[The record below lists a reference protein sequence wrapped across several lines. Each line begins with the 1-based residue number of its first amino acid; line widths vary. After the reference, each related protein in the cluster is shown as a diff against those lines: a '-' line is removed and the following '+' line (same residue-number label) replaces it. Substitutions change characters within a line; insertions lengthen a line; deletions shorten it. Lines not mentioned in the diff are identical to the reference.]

1 MLDTM
6 KKEIS
11 ENIKKANESGKI
23 STQEVETIV
32 EHAVAKTEQSAKT
45 EKEAIDIQTMA
56 KEALITAIQE
66 LKSAER
72 ATKAYIEAAVKGTVR
87 GINKSSKEAI
97 NDIDMELL
105 KTKYRLGEQKDR
117 LSSQLKD
124 ALNGAKEAASAFSA
138 ETKAKIEEAVT
149 DAKLKSVEILG
160 LMKKTIKQSVTTVID
175 EGKDVEEKVAHIT
188 RAATENALSEGRLSA
203 QKVKDISESAIL
215 AAVEAA
221 QEAGKEVK
229 ETTRGAVE
237 GTKQGLTTSIEKAKE
252 KLAEAKDKAEDL
264 AEEDIKQTIKDFKAI
279 DHDFIEALSNT
290 AGKVGTVAREVLNE
304 SINGMRVSTSRIRKS
319 AEEAAN
325 TAIEYLK
332 RKGPQ
337 AVHSAKDKALKA
349 AEITKDEVKDVS
361 EKMVKIAKGAFSGM
375 VEGAKK
381 AMKNNE
387 EQ

>member
-11 ENIKKANESGKI
+11 KDIKEANESGKI
-23 STQEVETIV
+23 GTQEVEIIV

-45 EKEAIDIQTMA
+45 GKEVIDIQTMA

-66 LKSAER
+66 LKSAES
-72 ATKAYIEAAVKGTVR
+72 ATKAYIEAAVNGTVR
-87 GINKSSKEAI
+87 GISKSSKEAI
-97 NDIDMELL
+97 GDIDMELL
-105 KTKYRLGEQKDR
+105 KTKYRLEEQKDR

-160 LMKKTIKQSVTTVID
+160 LMKETIKQSVATVID
-175 EGKDVEEKVAHIT
+175 EGKNVEEKVARIT

-203 QKVKDISESAIL
+203 QKVKDVSEAAIL

-221 QEAGKEVK
+221 QETGKEVK
-229 ETTRGAVE
+229 ETTRGALE
-237 GTKQGLTTSIEKAKE
+237 GTKKGLTTTIGKAKE

-264 AEEDIKQTIKDFKAI
+264 VEEDIKQTIEDFKAI
-279 DHDFIEALSNT
+279 DHDFIEALNNT
-290 AGKVGTVAREVLNE
+290 ASKVGTVAREVLNE
-304 SINGMRVSTSRIRKS
+304 SINEMRGSSSRIRKS

-332 RKGPQ
+332 RKGP
-337 AVHSAKDKALKA
+337 SAKDKALKA
-349 AEITKDEVKDVS
+349 AEIAKDEVKDVS

-381 AMKNNE
+381 AMKDDE

>member
-11 ENIKKANESGKI
+11 KDIKEANESGKI
-23 STQEVETIV
+23 GTQEVEIIV
-32 EHAVAKTEQSAKT
+32 EHAVAKTEQSAKAG
-45 EKEAIDIQTMA
+45 KEAIDIQTMA

-66 LKSAER
+66 LKSAGR
-72 ATKAYIEAAVKGTVR
+72 ATKTNIKAVVNGTMK
-87 GINKSSKEAI
+87 GINKSTKEAL

-105 KTKYRLGEQKDR
+105 KTKYRLEEQKDR

-160 LMKKTIKQSVTTVID
+160 LMKETIKHSVKTVID

-203 QKVKDISESAIL
+203 QKVKDVSEAAIL
-215 AAVEAA
+215 AAIEAA
-221 QEAGKEVK
+221 QETGKEVK

-237 GTKQGLTTSIEKAKE
+237 GTKQGLTTTIEKAKE

-264 AEEDIKQTIKDFKAI
+264 VEEDIKQTIKDFKAI
-279 DHDFIEALSNT
+279 DHDFIEALNNT
-290 AGKVGTVAREVLNE
+290 TSKVGTVAREVLNE
-304 SINGMRVSTSRIRKS
+304 SINKMRGSSSRIRKS

-332 RKGPQ
+332 RKGP
-337 AVHSAKDKALKA
+337 SAKDKALKA
-349 AEITKDEVKDVS
+349 AEIAKDEVKDVS

-375 VEGAKK
+375 VDGAKK
-381 AMKNNE
+381 AMKDDE